1 MINCQPV
8 GFAYNGL
15 DNFVKGNG
23 FRKGDGFSGLLEI
36 QYAES

>member
-23 FRKGDGFSGLLEI
+23 FRKGDVISDLLEI
-36 QYAES
+36 KYAEF